1 MDFPLNELL
10 DNLIRSKGHPG
21 KNVVKPIRLVA
32 LAVAIFASSIVH
44 ANSPSMVSE
53 EYEIQVTVDTS
64 GHISSMQPEQNLIDD
79 YMLALKQAA
88 PKW

>member
-1 MDFPLNELL
+1 M
-10 DNLIRSKGHPG
+10 
-21 KNVVKPIRLVA
+21 KPIRLVA